1 MQLNVLDMNGKKVG
15 TIELNDAVFNKEYK
29 EALIHQVVTAQLANL
44 RQGTHSALTRREV
57 RGGGIKPYRQK
68 GTGRA
73 RQGSTRAPQH
83 VGGGV
88 VFAKKPRDFSQKI
101 SKTMRQSAFLSAISE
116 KIRQSEVTVLD
127 KLALKEAKTKL
138 FQNVIDAL
146 KLKGKTIF
154 VTDGYEETLI
164 RAIKNI
170 PDAKVEE
177 VRTLSVYDIVANRNL
192 VMTKSAI
199 EKIEEANKK

>member
-199 EKIEEANKK
+199 EKIEEANK

>member
-164 RAIKNI
+164 HAIKNI

-199 EKIEEANKK
+199 EKIEEANK

>member
-138 FQNVIDAL
+138 FQNLIDAL

-199 EKIEEANKK
+199 EKIEEANK

>member
-154 VTDGYEETLI
+154 VTDRYEETLI

-199 EKIEEANKK
+199 EKIEEANK

>member
-1 MQLNVLDMNGKKVG
+1 MQLNVKDMNGKEVG
-15 TIELNDAVFNKEYK
+15 QISLDDAVFNKEYK
-29 EALIHQVVTAQLANL
+29 EALIHQVVVAQLANR

-57 RGGGIKPYRQK
+57 AGGGIKPFRQK

-73 RQGSTRAPQH
+73 RQGSSRSPQH
-83 VGGGV
+83 VGGGI

-101 SKTMRQSAFLSAISE
+101 NKSMKKAAFLSAISE

-138 FQNVIDAL
+138 FQNVINAL
-146 KLKGKTIF
+146 KLDGKVIF
-154 VTDGYEETLI
+154 VTDSYDETLI

-170 PDAKVEE
+170 PDAQVQEA
-177 VRTLSVYDIVANRNL
+177 RTLSVYDIVANRNL
-192 VMTKSAI
+192 VFTKSAI
-199 EKIEEANKK
+199 EQVEEANK

>member
-29 EALIHQVVTAQLANL
+29 EALIHQVVVAQLANL

-127 KLALKEAKTKL
+127 KLTL
-138 FQNVIDAL
+138 NIIDAL
-146 KLKGKTIF
+146 KLNGKTIF
-154 VTDGYEETLI
+154 VTEGYDETLI

-199 EKIEEANKK
+199 EKIEEANK

>member
-29 EALIHQVVTAQLANL
+29 EALIHQVVVAQLANL

-83 VGGGV
+83 GGV

-199 EKIEEANKK
+199 EKIEEANK

>member
-170 PDAKVEE
+170 PDARVEE

-199 EKIEEANKK
+199 EKIEEANK

>member
-101 SKTMRQSAFLSAISE
+101 SKTMRQSAFLSAIAE

-199 EKIEEANKK
+199 EKIEEANK

>member
-29 EALIHQVVTAQLANL
+29 EALIHQVVVAQLANL

-127 KLALKEAKTKL
+127 KLTLKEAKTKL

-146 KLKGKTIF
+146 KLNGKTIF
-154 VTDGYEETLI
+154 VTEGYDETLI

-199 EKIEEANKK
+199 EKIEEANK

>member
-29 EALIHQVVTAQLANL
+29 EALIHQVVVAQLANL

-127 KLALKEAKTKL
+127 KLTLKEAKTKL
-138 FQNVIDAL
+138 FQNSIDAL
-146 KLKGKTIF
+146 KRNGKTIF
-154 VTDGYEETLI
+154 VTEGYDETLN

-199 EKIEEANKK
+199 EKIEEANK